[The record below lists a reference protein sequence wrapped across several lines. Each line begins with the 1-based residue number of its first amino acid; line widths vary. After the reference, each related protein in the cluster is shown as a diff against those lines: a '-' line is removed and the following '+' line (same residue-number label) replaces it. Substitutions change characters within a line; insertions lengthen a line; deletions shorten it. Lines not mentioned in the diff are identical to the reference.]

1 MEKNNLEKLFQEKLK
16 DFHEIPDEHVWKSI
30 STSLDKK
37 KKKRVIPIWWKLGG
51 VAAVLALFFYVI
63 NPFESTI
70 PVNQTTDI
78 EKNTNQNSN
87 KTNDAQPLS
96 NDSIEKLKN
105 NNRIELADTETN
117 EQNEVKEK
125 TNTINAVK
133 TNKNSKNRVAAVD
146 SNSKNSNITSLEKDV
161 QKNNIKNKGRVAFVE
176 KGSQE
181 EEVPEKNKKTIDF
194 NKAIQ
199 KSQTTKIASSE
210 TNEEKQKT
218 NTTQKQNLKKEL
230 SNKKEAIAVTNTEK
244 EDGKKSIFDAIKEQK
259 EDDDKTEIAENS
271 GNKWSVGPSIA
282 PVYFDAVGQGSPIHS
297 NFVENSKSGNI
308 NLSYGLTV
316 AYDLGKR
323 LKVRSGIHKVDYG
336 YDTNEI
342 VFSSSIAANST
353 GTIDNINFSQ
363 TSRTIVVQSKKVINN
378 ELASPSS
385 SDFSAQS
392 PQRDGRMSQQMGY
405 LEVPLELNYALVDKK
420 LGVNVIGG
428 FSSLFLVDNSVSLVS
443 DGLVT
448 EVGEANNVNSINFS
462 GNLGFGFSYQFSPKI
477 QINLEPVFKYQLN
490 TFSQT
495 AGNFNPYSVGVYSG
509 VRFNF

>member
-1 MEKNNLEKLFQEKLK
+1 MEKNNLEKLFHEKLK
-16 DFHEIPDEHVWKSI
+16 DFREIPGEHVWESI

-51 VAAVLALFFYVI
+51 VAALLALLFYVV

-70 PVNQTTDI
+70 PVNETTDI
-78 EKNTNQNSN
+78 EKNTPQKSN
-87 KTNDAQPLS
+87 ETIDIQKLS
-96 NDSIEKLKN
+96 NDSINKIDN
-105 NNRIELADTETN
+105 SNSIELADTESN
-117 EQNEVKEK
+117 KQDKEK
-125 TNTINAVK
+125 TKEVELVK
-133 TNKNSKNRVAAVD
+133 TKKNVQSRVAVAD
-146 SNSKNSNITSLEKDV
+146 SNTKGSTNNKLKNDK
-161 QKNNIKNKGRVAFVE
+161 QKTAIKNKGRVAVIE
-176 KGSQE
+176 KGNLE
-181 EEVPEKNKKTIDF
+181 EEKLKKNTDKIDF
-194 NKAIQ
+194 NKTIG
-199 KSQTTKIASSE
+199 KSETGEVASSKI
-210 TNEEKQKT
+210 NKEKVSDS
-218 NTTQKQNLKKEL
+218 QKQNLEKEL
-230 SNKKEAIAVTNTEK
+230 SNKEDAVTVAITEK
-244 EDGKKSIFDAIKEQK
+244 EDDKKSIFDAIKEKK
-259 EDDDKTEIAENS
+259 EDEENLEIAENS
-271 GNKWSVGPSIA
+271 ENKWSVGPSIA

-363 TSRTIVVQSKKVINN
+363 TSRTIVVQSKKANTN

-385 SDFSAQS
+385 SDFSALS
-392 PQRDGRMSQQMGY
+392 PQRDGRMSQQIGY
-405 LEVPLELNYALVDKK
+405 LEIPLELNYALVDKK

-428 FSSLFLVDNSVSLVS
+428 FSSLFLVDNSVSLES
-443 DGLVT
+443 EGFVT
-448 EVGEANNVNSINFS
+448 EVGEANNVNSVNFS
-462 GNLGFGFSYQFSPKI
+462 GNLGFGINYQFSPKV

-495 AGNFNPYSVGVYSG
+495 AGNFNPYSIGVYSG